1 MNISLLDPISPVSLK
16 EKPVFPHS
24 NSNNNRNRTLSVRS
38 ELSQSPGS
46 HTGVLDGGP
55 VHPGVDKQVSVVSAT
70 QEEKT
75 NSKFIGALLPTVRY
89 VVSRSVSSRK
99 LERQLPAVS

>member
-1 MNISLLDPISPVSLK
+1 MSISLLDPISPISLK
-16 EKPVFPHS
+16 EKPVFPH

-55 VHPGVDKQVSVVSAT
+55 VHPSVDKQLSVTSAT
-70 QEEKT
+70 KEEKT
-75 NSKFIGALLPTVRY
+75 NSKFIGGSVTNCKVCGQL
-89 VVSRSVSSRK
+89 VSSNK
-99 LERQLPAVS
+99 LESQLPAVS

>member
-1 MNISLLDPISPVSLK
+1 MNISLLDPNPISPVSLK

-55 VHPGVDKQVSVVSAT
+55 VHPGVDKQLSVTSAT
-70 QEEKT
+70 KEEKT
-75 NSKFIGALLPTVRY
+75 NSKFLRGSVTNFNLGQ
-89 VVSRSVSSRK
+89 SVS
-99 LERQLPAVS
+99 

>member
-55 VHPGVDKQVSVVSAT
+55 VHPGVDKQLSVTSAT
-70 QEEKT
+70 KEEKT
-75 NSKFIGALLPTVRY
+75 NSKFLRGSVTNFNLWK
-89 VVSRSVSSRK
+89 SVSY
-99 LERQLPAVS
+99 QQ